1 MPVEFVVPL
10 RAAHPL
16 GDQQATLVAN
26 ALAQAQAL
34 MIGRQRPAL
43 RAELVAKGLGA
54 AEAEAQAAHRA
65 CPGDRPSTMLL
76 LPELNARR
84 LGQLLAL
91 YEHRTFVEGVML
103 GINSFDQWGVELG
116 KMLAGPVAAALR
128 GGDDLDGAD
137 ASTRGLAAH
146 ARAVLRRR

>member
-1 MPVEFVVPL
+1 VPL
-10 RAAHPL
+10 RAAHPI
-16 GDQQATLVAN
+16 GDQQTILVAN

-34 MIGRQRPAL
+34 MIGRPASVV
-43 RAELVAKGLGA
+43 RSELEAKGIA
-54 AEAEAQAAHRA
+54 ATLAGVQATHRV

-91 YEHRTFVEGVML
+91 HEHRTFVEGILL

-116 KMLAGPVAAALR
+116 KILANPLSAALR
-128 GGDDLDGAD
+128 RGTELQGAD

-146 ARAVLRRR
+146 ARMLLQRR

>member
-1 MPVEFVVPL
+1 MPVEFIVPL

-16 GDQQATLVAN
+16 GDQQAALVAN

-34 MIGRQRPAL
+34 MIGRPRAVV
-43 RAELVAKGLGA
+43 RAELAAKGLDRA
-54 AEAEAQAAHRA
+54 QAEAQAAHRV

-116 KMLAGPVAAALR
+116 KMLAGPLAAALR
-128 GGDDLDGAD
+128 DGAD
-137 ASTRGLAAH
+137 IAG
-146 ARAVLRRR
+146 RRRFDARPGGARPR